1 MNSLENNLVRKS
13 LALALSR
20 HLAFLRLAAGLA
32 CVLSS
37 VGFAGDFKISS
48 LNKAG
53 VLTVTNA
60 FTNGIV
66 TIETAPTVS
75 GPWSPVKNFFSLGSG
90 TDVKTSVDSSAGFF
104 RALAVDLS

>member
-1 MNSLENNLVRKS
+1 MSVRSGPRLPVQRDESENRYMNSMGNNLVRKS
-13 LALALSR
+13 LAGKMAMPR
-20 HLAFLRLAAGLA
+20 HSAFLRFAVGLA

-48 LNKAG
+48 LSKAG

-75 GPWSPVKNFFSLGSG
+75 GPWSPAKNAFSLGS
-90 TDVKTSVDSSAGFF
+90 
-104 RALAVDLS
+104 